1 MKCRAHCGACCIA
14 PSIHSPLPGL
24 PDGRPAGV
32 PCPHLD
38 DSMRC
43 KLFSDPRRPAL
54 CERLQPSDE
63 MCGQSR
69 EQALDMLQT
78 LEVETRPN

>member
-1 MKCRAHCGACCIA
+1 
-14 PSIHSPLPGL
+14 
-24 PDGRPAGV
+24 
-32 PCPHLD
+32 
-38 DSMRC
+38 MRC